1 MTTIALLALAAVLDV
16 PATPSGWRVGI
27 CAFDLEDGGEVLS
40 RNADEVFRPASTVK
54 VLTTVTALEHLGPAF
69 VFRTSIQADTSQ
81 GSVWL
86 VGSGAPLLSAED
98 VTRAAMETVA
108 ALPGGRTWNLYL
120 DEGCYF
126 PETHL
131 LGWDESD
138 WDKTY
143 CPPVE
148 PVCIGDNVLQ
158 IVVSAVGGSVRV
170 FSYPRLPGLVLS
182 HEGVRIGAAG
192 RVTATVSGWE
202 DRSPGITLDGTLA
215 LNETTTLYKPF
226 AGAPVELAAYL
237 EDEFERWGM
246 DVRYAGRGTPGE
258 SAFTTATMLSQPLW
272 ALLGSMNK
280 LSRNVI
286 SELILRGVCLQS
298 SGPPASTRAGCD
310 ISGRLLEELLPGVQ
324 GWQLADGSGLSRLN
338 LLTPRQLATL
348 FAHGAR
354 SLEFGPEFLASF
366 AVNGVDGTLFSR
378 LRNLPPGAFRGK
390 TGTLNDT
397 CTITGIL
404 TAESGRRIAL
414 AIMLEIPRGTAWSA
428 RAWQDSLIS
437 EMYDGL

>member
-1 MTTIALLALAAVLDV
+1 MTALALLALTAAVTM
-16 PATPSGWRVGI
+16 PAVPSGWRVGI
-27 CAFDLEDGGEVLS
+27 HAFDLENGAEVLS
-40 RNADEVFRPASTVK
+40 RNADEPFRPASTVK
-54 VLTTVTALEHLGPAF
+54 VLTTVTALEHLGPAY
-69 VFRTSIQADTSQ
+69 VFRTSLQADTSQ
-81 GSVWL
+81 GSIWL

-98 VTRAAMETVA
+98 VARAAMETVA
-108 ALPGGRTWNLYL
+108 ALPGGRSWNLYL
-120 DEGCYF
+120 DEECFF

-170 FSYPRLPGLVLS
+170 YSYPRLPGLALS
-182 HEGVRIGAAG
+182 HDNVRIGAAG
-192 RVTATVSGWE
+192 RVTATVSGWD
-202 DRSPGITLDGTLA
+202 DRSPAITLGGTLA
-215 LNETTTLYKPF
+215 RNETTTLYKPF

-237 EDEFERWGM
+237 EEEFGRWGL
-246 DVRYAGRGTPGE
+246 DAVYAGRGTPGND
-258 SAFTTATMLSQPLW
+258 AFTTSTMLSQPLW

-280 LSRNVI
+280 LSRNVV
-286 SELILRGVCLQS
+286 SELLLRGVCLQI
-298 SGPPASTRAGCD
+298 SGAPASTRAGCD
-310 ISGRLLEELLPGVQ
+310 ISGRLLEEILPGVQ

-338 LLTPRQLATL
+338 LLTPRQLAAV
-348 FAHGAR
+348 FAHGAL
-354 SLEFGPEFLASF
+354 SLEFGPEFISSF

-378 LRNLPPGAFRGK
+378 LRNIPPGAFRGK

-397 CTITGIL
+397 CTITGLL
-404 TAESGRRIAL
+404 TTATGRRIAL

-437 EMYDGL
+437 AMYAGL

>member
-1 MTTIALLALAAVLDV
+1 MATLALLVLTAAVSM
-16 PATPSGWRVGI
+16 PAVPSGWRVGI
-27 CAFDLEDGGEVLS
+27 HAFDLENGAEVLS
-40 RNADEVFRPASTVK
+40 RNADEPFRPASTIK
-54 VLTTVTALEHLGPAF
+54 VLTTVTALEHLGPAYM
-69 VFRTSIQADTSQ
+69 FRTSLQADTSQ
-81 GSVWL
+81 GSIWL

-98 VTRAAMETVA
+98 VARAAMETVA

-120 DEGCYF
+120 DEECFF

-170 FSYPRLPGLVLS
+170 FSYPRLPGLTLS
-182 HEGVRIGAAG
+182 HDNVRIGAAG
-192 RVTATVSGWE
+192 RVTATVSGWD
-202 DRSPGITLDGTLA
+202 DRSPAITLGGTLA
-215 LNETTTLYKPF
+215 RNETTTLYKPF

-237 EDEFERWGM
+237 EEEFGRWGL
-246 DVRYAGRGTPGE
+246 DARYAGRGTPGND
-258 SAFTTATMLSQPLW
+258 AFTTSTMLSQPLW

-280 LSRNVI
+280 LSRNVV
-286 SELILRGVCLQS
+286 SELLLRGVCLQI
-298 SGPPASTRAGCD
+298 SGAPASTRAGCD
-310 ISGRLLEELLPGVQ
+310 ISGRILEEILPGVQ

-338 LLTPRQLATL
+338 LLTPRQLAAV
-348 FAHGAR
+348 FAHGVL
-354 SLEFGPEFLASF
+354 SLEFGPEFISSF
-366 AVNGVDGTLFSR
+366 AVNGVDGTLYSR
-378 LRNLPPGAFRGK
+378 LRNIPPGAFRGK

-397 CTITGIL
+397 CTITGLL
-404 TAESGRRIAL
+404 TTATGRRIAL

-437 EMYDGL
+437 AMYAGL

>member
-1 MTTIALLALAAVLDV
+1 MTAVALLALTAALNV
-16 PATPSGWRVGI
+16 PAVPSGWRVGFL
-27 CAFDLEDGGEVLS
+27 AFDLETGGEVLS
-40 RNADEVFRPASTVK
+40 RNADALFRPASTVK
-54 VLTTVTALEHLGPAF
+54 VLTTVTALEHLGASY

-81 GSVWL
+81 GCLWL
-86 VGSGAPLLSAED
+86 VGAGAPLLSAED

-108 ALPGGRTWNLYL
+108 ALPAGRTWSLYL
-120 DEGCYF
+120 DAECFF

-182 HEGVRIGAAG
+182 HDEIRIGNAG
-192 RVTATVSGWE
+192 RVTASVSGWDE
-202 DRSPGITLDGTLA
+202 RSPRITLGGTVA
-215 LNETTTLYKPF
+215 SNETTTLYKPF
-226 AGAPVELAAYL
+226 AGAPVELAGYL
-237 EDEFERWGM
+237 GDELGRWGM
-246 DVRYAGRGTPGE
+246 DVRYAGQGTPGDG
-258 SAFTTATMLSQPLW
+258 AFTTATMLSQPLW
-272 ALLGSMNK
+272 VLLGSMNK
-280 LSRNVI
+280 FSRNVI
-286 SELILRGVCLQS
+286 SELLLRGVCLET
-298 SGPPASTRAGCD
+298 SGAPASTRAGCD
-310 ISGRLLEELLPGVQ
+310 ISGRLLDEILPGVQ

-338 LLTPRQLATL
+338 LLTPRQLATV

-354 SLEFGPEFLASF
+354 SMEFGPEFVTSF
-366 AVNGVDGTLFSR
+366 PVNGVDGTLFSR

-397 CTITGIL
+397 CTITGVL

-414 AIMLEIPRGTAWSA
+414 AIMLEVPRGTAWSA

-437 EMYDGL
+437 AMYAEF

>member
-1 MTTIALLALAAVLDV
+1 MTAIALLALTAAMNV
-16 PATPSGWRVGI
+16 PAIPSGWRVGY
-27 CAFDLEDGGEVLS
+27 CAFDIDSGEEVLS
-40 RNADEVFRPASTVK
+40 RNADAPFRPASTVK
-54 VLTTVTALEHLGPAF
+54 VLTTVTALEHLGPSY
-69 VFRTSIQADTSQ
+69 VYRTSIKADSSQ
-81 GSVWL
+81 GSIWL
-86 VGSGAPLLSAED
+86 VGAGAPLLSAED

-108 ALPGGRTWNLYL
+108 ALPDGRSWNLYL
-120 DEGCYF
+120 DAGCFF

-170 FSYPRLPGLVLS
+170 FSYPRLPGLILS
-182 HEGVRIGAAG
+182 HDDVRIGAAG
-192 RVTATVSGWE
+192 RVSASVSGWE
-202 DRSPGITLDGTLA
+202 ERSPRITLGGTLA
-215 LNETTTLYKPF
+215 SGETTTLYKPF
-226 AGAPVELAAYL
+226 AGAPVEMAGYL
-237 EDEFERWGM
+237 EDEFGRWGM
-246 DVRYAGRGTPGE
+246 DVRYAGQGTPGE
-258 SAFTTATMLSQPLW
+258 GAFTTATMLSQPLW
-272 ALLGSMNK
+272 VLLGSMNK

-286 SELILRGVCLQS
+286 SELILRGVS
-298 SGPPASTRAGCD
+298 HEASGAPASTRAGCD
-310 ISGRLLEELLPGVQ
+310 ISGRLLDQILPGVQ

-338 LLTPRQLATL
+338 LLTPRQLATV
-348 FAHGAR
+348 FAYGAV

-366 AVNGVDGTLFSR
+366 PVNGVDGTLFSR

-397 CTITGIL
+397 CTITGVL
-404 TAESGRRIAL
+404 TTVSGRRIAL

-437 EMYDGL
+437 AMHAGF